1 MAGLPVSLKK
11 LSPSAWLQLAGWTV
25 FGTLGCI
32 AVSLAVTYAV
42 FRNASA
48 EVLHLGLIEATVL
61 PILLAGPLFFYLTL
75 KLRELAIV
83 NHKLVVAASTDA
95 LTACLN
101 RGAFSTRVENVLAGE
116 IARRKRAIGA
126 LLVIDAD
133 HFKSVNDRFGHAE
146 GDEALRLIVAAIQPC
161 LRGDDMLGRLGGE
174 EFAVFLPGV
183 TPVNAADIAERIRRS
198 VADAPFRPGG
208 NSHVLTVSVGGALF
222 DRPVVFEELFRVA
235 DLHLYEAKGAGR
247 NRVELA
253 AMPSEMTPSW
263 YHSGLPN

>member
-1 MAGLPVSLKK
+1 MPVSLKK

-25 FGTLGCI
+25 FGTLGCVAASLVVTI
-32 AVSLAVTYAV
+32 ALFRHAGPEMLDLA
-42 FRNASA
+42 
-48 EVLHLGLIEATVL
+48 LIEATVV
-61 PILLAGPLFFYLTL
+61 PILLAAPLFFYLTL
-75 KLRELAIV
+75 KLRELAVV

-101 RGAFSTRVENVLAGE
+101 RGAFSTRVENVLSRE
-116 IARRKRAIGA
+116 IARRQRAMGA

-146 GDEALRLIVAAIQPC
+146 GDEALRIIVAAIQPC

-174 EFAVFLPGV
+174 EFAVFLPGAS
-183 TPVNAADIAERIRRS
+183 PLNAADIAERIRRS

-208 NSHVLTVSVGGALF
+208 YSHTLTVSVGGALF

-253 AMPSEMTPSW
+253 PMPPERTPSW
-263 YHSGLPN
+263 YHPGLPN

>member
-1 MAGLPVSLKK
+1 VAALFASLKK
-11 LSPSAWLQLAGWTV
+11 LSSRAWLQLAGWTV
-25 FGTLGCI
+25 FGTLGCV
-32 AVSLAVTYAV
+32 AVSLIVTVAL
-42 FRNASA
+42 FRNAGT
-48 EVLHLGLIEATVL
+48 EVLDLALIEATVV
-61 PILLAGPLFFYLTL
+61 PILLAAPLFFYLTL
-75 KLRELAIV
+75 KLRELAVV

-101 RGAFSTRVENVLAGE
+101 RGAFSSRVNAVLARE
-116 IARRKRAIGA
+116 IARRRSMGA

-146 GDEALRLIVAAIQPC
+146 GDEALRMIVAAIQPC
-161 LRGDDMLGRLGGE
+161 LRSDDMLGRLGGE
-174 EFAVFLPGV
+174 EFAVFLPGAS
-183 TPVNAADIAERIRRS
+183 PVSAADIAERIRRS
-198 VADAPFRPGG
+198 VAEAPFQPGG
-208 NSHVLTVSVGGALF
+208 MSHRLTVSVGGAVF

-263 YHSGLPN
+263 YHTGLPN